1 MYVFIYFPPFLFLPD
16 SAFVQVVA
24 VFKLVPGEFISFF
37 TLLPFLFLFFSFL
50 SIPYILTP
58 PIARQSKPF
67 PLFFLPTL
75 FFYLFDLK

>member
-37 TLLPFLFLFFSFL
+37 TLLPFLFLFFFF

-58 PIARQSKPF
+58 LQSLDNRNRF
-67 PLFFLPTL
+67 PYFFPQLY
-75 FFYLFDLK
+75 FFICLT